1 MIFPLRLKLALLTS
15 ALLLAS
21 IATVSMLMLE
31 QSRDALIGEAEKRAI
46 ALARH
51 LARNARDP
59 LLLEDDLVLGKLVEG
74 AAQEAEVLVARVLGP
89 DGEVVASSRERD
101 EPERARM
108 TLAAKRAAQR
118 LGARLVVAERMVFKD
133 TEVGEAQIEIDLDAL
148 VAPVLNRARRDVLV
162 ASGGLLLV
170 GILIAFGLS
179 SRVTRPLQRLRLAVN
194 ALAKGDLSARVEPTT
209 RDEIAELGRAFNDM
223 GQSLS
228 QKRRVE
234 TAFRRYVSDHVLR
247 QVLDRPE
254 DIALHGESREVT
266 VVFVDIRNYTR
277 LSEALG
283 PERIVAFLNE
293 SFEIIT
299 ARLLD
304 HGATVDKYIG
314 DGVLAYF
321 GAPIETPDH
330 VQRAVAASIAVQR
343 AVDERNRKLE
353 AQGAPFVRLEVG
365 VGIATG
371 RVVVGNIGS
380 ELKMDYTAI
389 GEPVNLANR
398 LQKHAGHGGI
408 YATEAVARAV
418 DGLVAL
424 ERVGALEIGGYDA
437 PQEVYKV
444 PY

>member
-1 MIFPLRLKLALLTS
+1 MIFPLRLKLALLIS
-15 ALLLAS
+15 ALLLVGIS
-21 IATVSMLMLE
+21 TVSVLVLE
-31 QSRDALIGEAEKRAI
+31 QSRDALISEAEKRAI

-59 LLLEDDLVLGKLVEG
+59 LLLDDDLVLGKLVGG
-74 AAQEAEVLVARVLGP
+74 AAQEAEVLVARVLDP
-89 DGEVVASSRERD
+89 EGEVVASSRSKA
-101 EPERARM
+101 EPRRARM
-108 TLAAKRAAQR
+108 TLAAKRAVQR
-118 LGARLVVAERMVFKD
+118 VGGRLVVAERMLFKD

-148 VAPVLNRARRDVLV
+148 IAPVLNRARRDVLV

-170 GILIAFGLS
+170 GVLIAFALS
-179 SRVTRPLQRLRLAVN
+179 SRVTRPLQRLQLAVN
-194 ALAKGDLSARVEPTT
+194 ALAAGDFSARVEPTT
-209 RDEIAELGRAFNDM
+209 RDEIADLGRAFNEM

-228 QKRRVE
+228 QKRKVE

-254 DIALHGESREVT
+254 DIALHGESREIT

-314 DGVLAYF
+314 DGVLSYF

-330 VQRAVAASIAVQR
+330 VQRAVAAAIAVQR

-353 AQGAPFVRLEVG
+353 AQNLPFVRLEVG
-365 VGIATG
+365 VGLATG

-380 ELKMDYTAI
+380 ELKMDYTVI

-398 LQKHAGHGGI
+398 LQKFAGCGGI
-408 YATEAVARAV
+408 FATEAVALAV
-418 DGLVAL
+418 DGLVPL
-424 ERVGALEIGGYDA
+424 ERVGPLEIGGYDA
-437 PQEVYKV
+437 PQEVYRV